1 MVATSVRVT
10 PTTVLDALL
19 DIICGKLQL
28 TLTQYKQAEERY
40 LTIGRWLSAAD
51 SIIAT
56 YQPIIYPQG
65 SLRINTTVKPILHNE
80 FDLDLVLEL
89 RAAACND
96 FPQPVSLLDFVEY
109 RVRQH
114 GLYSRMY
121 ERKNRCIRITY
132 ENDFH
137 LDILPACADE
147 TRGGTCLL
155 VPDRKANAWKASN
168 PIGYADWFERQAAR
182 LTVEMAERHIDPLP
196 RQEEFERK
204 APLKLATQLF
214 KRDRDVRYRR
224 TPEQAPI
231 SIVLTTLA
239 GLLYRAQ
246 QSVSH
251 AMADILS
258 GIVSTLPTGDRLRV
272 YNPSN
277 LAEDLSERWDNDRN
291 AYALFVDGIRKLH
304 NTWQSLMESRGI
316 DDVSRILEGLFG
328 ETTAKQA
335 IVEFAERNNKR
346 RLAGELGVT
355 SAGIITT
362 TKTGTIPIK
371 ANTFYG
377 D

>member
-1 MVATSVRVT
+1 MVATSVHVT

-28 TLTQYKQAEERY
+28 TTTQYKQAEERY
-40 LTIGRWLSAAD
+40 LTIGRWLSAD
-51 SIIAT
+51 ESIIT
-56 YQPIIYPQG
+56 RYHPIIYPQG
-65 SLRINTTVKPILHNE
+65 SLRINTTVKPILHDE
-80 FDLDLVLEL
+80 YDLDLVLEL
-89 RAAACND
+89 RAAACDD
-96 FPQPVSLLDFVEY
+96 FPQPVNVLDLVEY
-109 RVRQH
+109 RVQQH
-114 GLYSRMY
+114 GLYCRMY

-155 VPDRKANAWKASN
+155 VPDRKANAWKPSN
-168 PIGYADWFERQAAR
+168 PIGYADWFERQASR

-196 RQEEFERK
+196 RQEDFERK

-239 GLLYRAQ
+239 GLHYGAQ
-246 QSVSH
+246 RSVSH
-251 AMADILS
+251 ATADILS
-258 GIVSTLPTGDRLRV
+258 GIVGALPTGDRLRV

-277 LAEDLSERWDNDRN
+277 PAEDLSERWDEDRN
-291 AYALFVDGIRKLH
+291 AYALFVDGIRQLH
-304 NTWQSLMESRGI
+304 RTWHGLMESRGI
-316 DDVSRILEGLFG
+316 DSISRILEGLFG
-328 ETTAKQA
+328 ETTTKQA
-335 IVEFAERNNKR
+335 LVEFAERNNKR

-355 SAGIITT
+355 RAGIITN
-362 TKTGTIPIK
+362 TKIGTIPIK